1 MKHYLGVD
9 LGGTNIA
16 AGIATADGAL
26 IYKSNVPTLND
37 RGFQHIADDIT
48 ALCEKVVAD
57 SGVDPASI
65 ASIGV
70 GSTGLCDSENGIII
84 YSSNLQFRDANIRTA
99 LQKTFDLPV
108 YLANDADC
116 AALGEH
122 IAGAAKDSDFSVT
135 VTLGTGVGSG
145 IIIGSKI
152 VSGAYHGGGEFGHT
166 VICFDGEPC
175 SCGRKGCWEV
185 YASAT
190 ALVRQAKTAAIIMP
204 QSRLAENFNH
214 ITAESVFDAADWGDE
229 AARMVIHHYLGYVAC
244 GLTNI
249 ANMLQP
255 ETIVIGGGVCAQG
268 DKILAP
274 ITEMAAA
281 EIYGG
286 VLKTKIAIAALGNDA
301 GIIGA
306 AMLGVFS

>member
-9 LGGTNIA
+9 IGGTNIA
-16 AGIATADGAL
+16 AGIVTADRTL
-26 IYKSNVPTLND
+26 IYKSSVPTLSE
-37 RGFQHIADDIT
+37 RGFQSIADDIKT
-48 ALCEKVVAD
+48 LCEKIITN
-57 SGVDPASI
+57 SGVDPNSVE
-65 ASIGV
+65 SIGV

-84 YSSNLQFRDANIRTA
+84 YSSNLHFRDADIRAA
-99 LQKTFDLPV
+99 LQKMFDLPV

-122 IAGAAKDSDFSVT
+122 IAGAAKDSRFSVT
-135 VTLGTGVGSG
+135 VTLGTGIGSG
-145 IIIGSKI
+145 IIIGNKI
-152 VSGAYHGGGEFGHT
+152 VSGAYNGGGELGHT
-166 VICFDGEPC
+166 VICFDGESC

-185 YASAT
+185 YASAS
-190 ALVRQAKTAAIIMP
+190 ALVRQAKTAAIIVP

-214 ITAESVFDAADWGDE
+214 ITAEAVFDAADWGDE

-255 ETIVIGGGVCAQG
+255 ETIVIGGGICAQG
-268 DKILAP
+268 DKILVP
-274 ITEMAAA
+274 ITEMVAA
-281 EIYGG
+281 EVYGG
-286 VLKTKIAIAALGNDA
+286 VLKTKIAIAELGNDA

-306 AMLGVFS
+306 AVLGVFS